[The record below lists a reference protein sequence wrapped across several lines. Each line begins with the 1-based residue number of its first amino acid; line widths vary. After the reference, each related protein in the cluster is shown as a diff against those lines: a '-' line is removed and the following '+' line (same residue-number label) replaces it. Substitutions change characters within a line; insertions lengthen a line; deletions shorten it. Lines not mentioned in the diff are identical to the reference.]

1 MNVQLKVFC
10 LWENVCTVFHSIEF
24 LQECVKKYSI
34 LLMKLH
40 QITNFVSMK
49 KKKEAM
55 NLINDL
61 KMCKCNMLEELE
73 AFKNSQKK
81 SSKT

>member
-1 MNVQLKVFC
+1 
-10 LWENVCTVFHSIEF
+10 
-24 LQECVKKYSI
+24 
-34 LLMKLH
+34 MKLH

-73 AFKNSQKK
+73 AFKNSQEK